1 MCGPGFYLAHTHN
14 QCQVEPDYK
23 ALVVKKVFQH
33 TDIGFLYQMYGLT
46 VESVRPWK
54 CKNSRNRVI
63 WFDLLQ

>member
-33 TDIGFLYQMYGLT
+33 TDIGFYIKRM
-46 VESVRPWK
+46 V
-54 CKNSRNRVI
+54 
-63 WFDLLQ
+63 LLLSQ